1 MRISG
6 LATRLCGGEFDGPAV
21 WGDPNVDDCSTV
33 EITKITEDVEQLMA
47 TFAAIEDP
55 SNSDRTV
62 TVESDAFE
70 SITGDLA
77 NATDKDDAVILPND
91 LENAIE
97 TVEAVLRFV
106 YKNTSTL

>member
-1 MRISG
+1 MYILG
-6 LATRLCGGEFDGPAV
+6 LATRLCGGEVGGPAV
-21 WGDPNVDDCSTV
+21 WDNPNVDNCSTV
-33 EITKITEDVEQLMA
+33 EITKIAEEVKQLMA

-77 NATDKDDAVILPND
+77 NATDKGDAVILPND

-106 YKNTSTL
+106 YKNMSTL